1 MGFDDNAL
9 FKHTNVSE
17 LRDKSQVFV
26 KPLIKNTHM
35 KKIVLSLFVCFS
47 FVFKANAQATEID
60 TREIGGITT
69 AAPFLL
75 IIPDA
80 RSGAMGDIGVATSA
94 DAFSLFHNPAKMA
107 FSDRQVRAGIT
118 YSPWLR
124 NLTDDIFTG
133 SISYMNRFSENA
145 AWGADFKYFS
155 LGQIDL
161 TDSGGN
167 STGTIN
173 PNEFVFTGS
182 YALKLSE
189 TFSMGVSLKYLR
201 SNLAFTGT
209 SSTLQP
215 INSFGVDVSG
225 YYQSE
230 EENYGTFNGRY
241 RFGFNIANIGP
252 KVSYVPGE
260 EDFIPTNLKIGGGF
274 DFILDDYNTISTTI
288 EFTKLLVPSPQLDGS
303 DEDVSWVSGIFSSFG
318 DAEDGFSE
326 ELQEFTYAF
335 GTEYLYNNAFALR
348 AGYFHENENKGN
360 RQFFTMGAGFKTNAL
375 NVDLSYLANASDVN
389 NPLENSLRFSISF
402 DLGEIYDDY

>member
-1 MGFDDNAL
+1 
-9 FKHTNVSE
+9 
-17 LRDKSQVFV
+17 
-26 KPLIKNTHM
+26 
-35 KKIVLSLFVCFS
+35 
-47 FVFKANAQATEID
+47 
-60 TREIGGITT
+60 
-69 AAPFLL
+69 
-75 IIPDA
+75 
-80 RSGAMGDIGVATSA
+80 
-94 DAFSLFHNPAKMA
+94 MA
-107 FSDRQVRAGIT
+107 FSNRQVRAGIT

-133 SISYMNRFSENA
+133 SVSYMNRFSENA

-167 STGTIN
+167 STGVIN

-209 SSTLQP
+209 TSTLQP

-241 RFGFNIANIGP
+241 RFGFNVANIGP

-288 EFTKLLVPSPQLDGS
+288 EFTKLLVPSPQTDGS

-389 NPLENSLRFSISF
+389 NPLENSLRFSVSF

>member
-1 MGFDDNAL
+1 
-9 FKHTNVSE
+9 
-17 LRDKSQVFV
+17 
-26 KPLIKNTHM
+26 M
-35 KKIVLSLFVCFS
+35 KKIVLSLFICFS

-107 FSDRQVRAGIT
+107 FSSRQVRAGIT

-133 SISYMNRFSENA
+133 SVSYMNRFSENA

-167 STGTIN
+167 PTGTIN

-241 RFGFNIANIGP
+241 RFGFNVANIGP

-303 DEDVSWVSGIFSSFG
+303 DDDVSWISGIFSSFG

>member
-1 MGFDDNAL
+1 M
-9 FKHTNVSE
+9 
-17 LRDKSQVFV
+17 R
-26 KPLIKNTHM
+26 
-35 KKIVLSLFVCFS
+35 KIVLCLFVCFS
-47 FVFKANAQATEID
+47 FVFKANAQSTEID

-107 FSDRQVRAGIT
+107 FSNRQVRAGIT

-133 SISYMNRFSENA
+133 SVSYMNRFSENA

-167 STGTIN
+167 PTGIIN

-209 SSTLQP
+209 TSTLQP

-241 RFGFNIANIGP
+241 RFGFNVANIGP
-252 KVSYVPGE
+252 NVSYVPGE

-274 DFILDDYNTISTTI
+274 DFILDDYNTMSTTL
-288 EFTKLLVPSPQLDGS
+288 EFTKLLVPSPQADSAEDDG
-303 DEDVSWVSGIFSSFG
+303 SWVSGIFSSFG

-326 ELQEFTYAF
+326 ELQELTYAF

-375 NVDLSYLANASDVN
+375 NIDLSYLANASDVN
-389 NPLENSLRFSISF
+389 NPLENSLRFSVSL